1 MKKPKP
7 LSRHEVTERAFV
19 IACEMMA
26 LSAMEINAGDGPA
39 TELQIRR
46 SLRRCARRELL
57 EERRRADGA

>member
-7 LSRHEVTERAFV
+7 LGRHEVTERAFT

-26 LSAMEINAGDGPA
+26 LSEMEINTGDGPA

-46 SLRRCARRELL
+46 FLRGCARRELL
-57 EERRRADGA
+57 EGRRQTDGA